1 MSSEDLVDAKLS
13 EVINHKAAIPS
24 LKVIQEGQ
32 LTFIGHSA
40 IRFKDKHKWQ
50 S

>member
-1 MSSEDLVDAKLS
+1 MSSDDLVDAKLS
-13 EVINHKAAIPS
+13 EVINHKAATPS
-24 LKVIQEGQ
+24 LKVMQEGQ

-40 IRFKDKHKWQ
+40 IRFKNEHKLQ